1 MTLWTPPRSP
11 SPPPAFGPDPALLHR
26 LTHDLT
32 PMQAQHLAVLTPQG
46 ITANSAALAGAL
58 RFHRFPLHPVT
69 GLPLQAADDG
79 GLSGLLGGLMRALT
93 PGKDDAEGK
102 RGVEVHCRDEKSG
115 PYRRVYSR
123 PGYAYQSSTVY
134 LPSDVLGEMKEEK
147 EAGHGDTAFI
157 YAGGWGG
164 KGGAVDAGFQHG
176 RYMGRP
182 QDDWAPFFLVQQV
195 GGPSA
200 ITVSDEKQAG
210 GAPWRLLAGQEAQ
223 LTFWVTKDADLTVL
237 SMSMQGETSVD
248 RAPASLTLR
257 APIDARFGWSA
268 EGGSN
273 ILKRMTTIG
282 QKYGQQNLSTGSFMK
297 AVRWQNSQIGTTEA
311 AAGAWTAEQTGGYCT
326 FPSAET
332 AVAGAADESLR
343 SDGQGAKWS
352 IQFQNAGNE
361 TASIFLK

>member
-1 MTLWTPPRSP
+1 MTLWTPPLSP

-32 PMQAQHLAVLTPQG
+32 PTQARHLAVLTPQG

-79 GLSGLLGGLMRALT
+79 RLSGLLGGLVRALT
-93 PGKDDAEGK
+93 PGKDDAAGK
-102 RGVEVHCRDEKSG
+102 SGIEVHCRDEKSG
-115 PYRRVYSR
+115 PYRRVYSK

-134 LPSDVLGEMKEEK
+134 LPSDVLGQMKEEK

-176 RYMGRP
+176 RYLGGP

-223 LTFWVTKDADLTVL
+223 LTFWVTQDADLTVL
-237 SMSMQGETSVD
+237 SMSMQGTTSVD
-248 RAPASLTLR
+248 RAPATLTLR

-282 QKYGQQNLSTGSFMK
+282 QKYGQQNLGTGSFMK
-297 AVRWQNSQIGTTEA
+297 AVRWQNSQIGATEA

-332 AVAGAADESLR
+332 AVAGADESLR
-343 SDGQGAKWS
+343 SDGQGPKWS
-352 IQFQNAGNE
+352 IQFQDAGNE

>member
-1 MTLWTPPRSP
+1 MTLWTPPP
-11 SPPPAFGPDPALLHR
+11 SPLLPPAFGPDPALLHR
-26 LTHDLT
+26 LTRDLT
-32 PMQAQHLAVLTPQG
+32 PTQARHLAILTPQG

-58 RFHRFPLHPVT
+58 RFHRFPLHAVT
-69 GLPLQAADDG
+69 GAPVQAADDG
-79 GLSGLLGGLMRALT
+79 GLSGLLGGLVRAFT
-93 PGKDDAEGK
+93 PGKDDTAGK
-102 RGVEVHCRDEKSG
+102 KGVDVHCRDEKSG
-115 PYRRVYSR
+115 PYRRVYSK
-123 PGYAYQSSTVY
+123 PGYAYQHSTVY

-182 QDDWAPFFLVQQV
+182 QDDWAPFFLVQQM

-223 LTFWVTKDADLTVL
+223 LTFWVTQDADLTVL
-237 SMSMQGETSVD
+237 SMSIQGETSVD

-268 EGGSN
+268 EGGAN

-282 QKYGQQNLSTGSFMK
+282 QKYGQQNLSTGSYMK
-297 AVRWQNSQIGTTEA
+297 AVRWQGSRIGTAEA
-311 AAGAWTAEQTGGYCT
+311 DAGAWVAEQTGGYCT
-326 FPSAET
+326 FPSKE
-332 AVAGAADESLR
+332 AGAAAESLR

-352 IQFQNAGNE
+352 IQFQDAGNE